1 MVHQEA
7 AICSGVSQQ
16 REFTLKK
23 KQQNNLTEEDEGT
36 NCSWFHLGRQDICS
50 G

>member
-7 AICSGVSQQ
+7 AVCSGVSQQ

-23 KQQNNLTEEDEGT
+23 KQNNLTEGDEGT
-36 NCSWFHLGRQDICS
+36 NC
-50 G
+50 

>member
-23 KQQNNLTEEDEGT
+23 KKQTSLNR
-36 NCSWFHLGRQDICS
+36 GR
-50 G
+50 

>member
-23 KQQNNLTEEDEGT
+23 KKQNNLTEGGEG
-36 NCSWFHLGRQDICS
+36 NVCS